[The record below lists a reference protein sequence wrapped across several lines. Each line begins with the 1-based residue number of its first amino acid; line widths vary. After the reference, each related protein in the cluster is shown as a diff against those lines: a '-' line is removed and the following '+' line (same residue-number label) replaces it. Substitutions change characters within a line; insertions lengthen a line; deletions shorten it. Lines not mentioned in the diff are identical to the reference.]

1 MLFALALALVSDQ
14 TGKRSPQNAR
24 AIQVRP
30 IRFILGVSNILVR
43 RAFDPDRIENGP
55 MTCKSM
61 VKSNPQV
68 GTIGSPPSLSF
79 AGVAVGSL
87 GRGKRIIRKYYR
99 RNGIASIRPQYEQR
113 SR

>member
-1 MLFALALALVSDQ
+1 M
-14 TGKRSPQNAR
+14 
-24 AIQVRP
+24 RP
-30 IRFILGVSNILVR
+30 IRFILGVTNILVR
-43 RAFDPDRIENGP
+43 RAFDPDGIENSP
-55 MTCKSM
+55 MTSTSAAL